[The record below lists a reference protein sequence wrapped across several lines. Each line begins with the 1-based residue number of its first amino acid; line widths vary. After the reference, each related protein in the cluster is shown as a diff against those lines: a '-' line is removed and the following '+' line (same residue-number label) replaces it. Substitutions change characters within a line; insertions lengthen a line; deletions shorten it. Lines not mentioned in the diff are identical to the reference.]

1 MIIVQDF
8 RINPINI
15 PRKFGAKRANKS
27 ENIYCRISKIKV
39 LGKSS
44 IYLKYIIYYSKSH
57 LTNLTKKNLL
67 NPGL

>member
-8 RINPINI
+8 HINSINI

-39 LGKSS
+39 LRKSS

>member
-8 RINPINI
+8 HIKPINI
-15 PRKFGAKRANKS
+15 HRKFGAQRANKS

-39 LGKSS
+39 LRKSN

-67 NPGL
+67 DPGL